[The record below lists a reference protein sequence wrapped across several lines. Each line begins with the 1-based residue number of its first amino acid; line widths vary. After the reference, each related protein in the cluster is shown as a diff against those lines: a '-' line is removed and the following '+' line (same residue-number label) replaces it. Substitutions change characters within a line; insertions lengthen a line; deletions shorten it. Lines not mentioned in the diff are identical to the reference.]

1 MGLIPGS
8 STEFYV
14 FFAVLVRVTVV
25 LFMFPFFSTQMLP
38 AVAKVGL
45 ALIVALLLFPAVQT
59 SVEPMDMAP
68 LSMGLLVLFEFLI
81 GLVLSLMIRLFFEG
95 VQMMGH
101 MVGFQTGFAI
111 TNVIDPQNQIQIS
124 LMANMAYM
132 VAMTV
137 FLVINGHHIFITAL
151 QESFQ
156 VIPIGGTHLGDKIYH
171 LMVDG
176 AGDVFV
182 IAVKIG
188 APAIV
193 ALLLTK
199 VAFGLIT
206 KLIPQMNIMIVGF
219 PLQIVIG
226 LFFFGVSMQLLA
238 FFITEFIGGLD
249 ALLMTAMNWMRA

>member
-1 MGLIPGS
+1 
-8 STEFYV
+8 
-14 FFAVLVRVTVV
+14 
-25 LFMFPFFSTQMLP
+25 
-38 AVAKVGL
+38 
-45 ALIVALLLFPAVQT
+45 
-59 SVEPMDMAP
+59 
-68 LSMGLLVLFEFLI
+68 
-81 GLVLSLMIRLFFEG
+81 MIRLFFEG

-238 FFITEFIGGLD
+238 FFITEFVGGLD